1 MAVLIQIWRKSHLN
15 LVQSVLIAFEKS
27 LSEKRFSTS
36 HPIPACLN
44 LPLQLYLYL
53 WAFPTSLSQI
63 FHKKLV
69 GSLLKGGEYESGNS
83 YKNMKYS
90 HSTAALLWESFQGY
104 FCPNGQFNLSTWA
117 NFTDW
122 HTYYTRTKQTNQNV
136 LTACFKNILAGQKL
150 KTFRQ
155 W

>member
-1 MAVLIQIWRKSHLN
+1 MAVLIQIWRKCHLN

-90 HSTAALLWESFQGY
+90 HSNA
-104 FCPNGQFNLSTWA
+104 
-117 NFTDW
+117 
-122 HTYYTRTKQTNQNV
+122 
-136 LTACFKNILAGQKL
+136 ACFENLFKAIFVQIGDSIFPLGPISL
-150 KTFRQ
+150 IGTLIT
-155 W
+155 